1 MGWLNGIWIFCLQFD
16 TAEDWKNF
24 AHTQLWLHN
33 FKHCLSLSLCPH
45 TSGTCAIECHC
56 IPTLPLA
63 LPLFAMKPHES
74 AYQTLEIFFEALPI
88 PGKKWFL
95 NYTGKWLRI
104 MLNKCHTAKWIVF
117 PTQQLAAVFLML
129 IMLLN
134 TIIYLQ
140 YFLLFLVH
148 LWFQVF
154 TIYYFIAFS
163 ESFFAFLAF
172 LLHFGVL
179 LLLSSLCLF

>member
-1 MGWLNGIWIFCLQFD
+1 MGWLNGIRIFCLQFD
-16 TAEDWKNF
+16 TAEHGKNF

-33 FKHCLSLSLCPH
+33 FKHSLSLSLCPH

-74 AYQTLEIFFEALPI
+74 AYQALEIFLEAFPI

-129 IMLLN
+129 NNAFKYYYAL
-134 TIIYLQ
+134 TIFPTVSSSLMISS
-140 YFLLFLVH
+140 F
-148 LWFQVF
+148 
-154 TIYYFIAFS
+154 YY
-163 ESFFAFLAF
+163 
-172 LLHFGVL
+172 L
-179 LLLSSLCLF
+179 LLYCI